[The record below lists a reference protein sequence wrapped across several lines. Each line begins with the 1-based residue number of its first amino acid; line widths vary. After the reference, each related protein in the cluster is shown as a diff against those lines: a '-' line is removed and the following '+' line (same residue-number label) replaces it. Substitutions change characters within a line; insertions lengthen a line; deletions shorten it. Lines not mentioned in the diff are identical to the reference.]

1 MHKTIRRGFT
11 LVEMMVVMAI
21 IALLAVVGIAALMNI
36 NSGNVADR
44 ATEEIVTTIRE
55 SQNKAIS
62 VANNPGV
69 GAIPSA
75 WGVQIDPTTKK
86 IESFVL
92 IDQTPT
98 QTNNKTI
105 TKTVYSTIDTSI
117 TSVLDNITIG
127 TGGDNTFIFVT
138 PFGKFYTTSA
148 YSGLTWSAN
157 TQRPY
162 DLLPSS
168 RVANKTEITITYRN
182 NTKTV
187 VVEKNGDVQV
197 LGSGGGSTP
206 TPAPEAISI
215 DITTVL
221 KSRSASFKVSG
232 GTPLFSYTTTGTPS
246 SGTGLDEGA
255 IVNVISPIVRVE
267 YLADTTNSYCKL
279 QVSVTDSVGVSASQ
293 AVQEYLCEQTRFG
306 F

>member
-11 LVEMMVVMAI
+11 LVEMMVVMTI
-21 IALLAVVGIAALMNI
+21 IAILAVVGIAALTNI
-36 NSGNVADR
+36 NSGNVVDR

-62 VANNPGV
+62 VANNPGA

-75 WGVQIDPTTKK
+75 WGVQIDPITKR

-92 IDQTPT
+92 VDQTPT
-98 QTNNKTI
+98 QTNNKTVL
-105 TKTVYSTIDTSI
+105 KTVYSSVDPSI
-117 TSVLDNITIG
+117 TSVLENVTID
-127 TGGDNTFIFVT
+127 TGGDNTFFYVT
-138 PFGKFYTTSA
+138 PFGKFYTTSNF
-148 YSGLTWSAN
+148 SSLTWSSNA
-157 TQRPY
+157 QRPY
-162 DLLPSS
+162 DLLPSN
-168 RVANKTEITITYRN
+168 RVANKTEVTITYRN

-197 LGSGGGSTP
+197 KGNGGGSTP
-206 TPAPEAISI
+206 TPAPDPISI

-246 SGTGLDEGA
+246 SGTGLAEGT
-255 IVNVISPIVRVE
+255 IVNVVSPIVRTE
-267 YLADTTNSYCKL
+267 YLADTTNYYCKL
-279 QVSVTDSVGVSASQ
+279 QVSVTDSAGVSASQ
-293 AVQEYLCEQTRFG
+293 AVQEYLCVQTSFG